1 MIVYVITEGHYSDY
15 HIIGVMT
22 DKKLAEDFC
31 KRHSGEYRDFRA
43 EVFNTDDIMDFTND
57 MHFWRVAVRNGK
69 FLEIIQV
76 DDAVNWRLDDRN
88 RVQRMLGDK
97 GVYVY
102 VVAKDAE
109 HAKKIGVDLIMQS
122 RYRKEIEEGGLN
134 GESDIS

>member
-22 DKKLAEDFC
+22 DKKLAKEFC
-31 KRHSGEYRDFRA
+31 ERHSGKYRDFRA
-43 EVFNTDDIMDFTND
+43 EAFNTDDIMDFTND
-57 MHFWRVAVRNGK
+57 MHFWQVKIRKGN
-69 FLEIIQV
+69 FLEITMADDDV
-76 DDAVNWRLDDRN
+76 DWYFEDRN
-88 RVQRMLGDK
+88 RVQRMFGDK

-109 HAKKIGVDLIMQS
+109 HAKKIGIDLIMQS

>member
-1 MIVYVITEGHYSDY
+1 MITEGHYSDY

-31 KRHSGEYRDFRA
+31 KRHSGEYSDFRA